1 MKIEQI
7 IQNRIQRI
15 MSIVEHS
22 TIKIVKKEMKK
33 IKRDLK
39 KEVLNKLKKNG

>member
-1 MKIEQI
+1 MTLDKIIEQ
-7 IQNRIQRI
+7 RIQRI

>member
-1 MKIEQI
+1 MKLEQF

-15 MSIVEHS
+15 AFMIESS
-22 TIKIVKKEMKK
+22 SKKIIKKEIKK

-39 KEVLNKLKKNG
+39 KGLLNKLK

>member
-1 MKIEQI
+1 MTLDKIIEQ
-7 IQNRIQRI
+7 RIQRI

-33 IKRDLK
+33 IKKDLK

>member
-1 MKIEQI
+1 MEIEKILEE
-7 IQNRIQRI
+7 RMQRI
-15 MSIVEHS
+15 MSIVEYS